1 MRWVMLHGLGQ
12 TPESWKTVVQ
22 TAGLKT
28 EACCPNLADWL
39 GGGDYSGLYQG
50 LEEYCDRMDAP
61 FFLCGLSLGGVL
73 ALQYAAEHPDRVA
86 ALALIG
92 AQYVMPKRLLK
103 VQNLL
108 FSLLPERMFRET
120 GMGKEKMIALTGSMM
135 GLDFTEDLD
144 RIRCPALVLC
154 GERDR
159 ANRAAAQALGTR
171 LPLGEL
177 SFVKGAGH
185 EVNVDAPEA
194 LAAKLK
200 KFLDSRSL
208 T

>member
-12 TPESWKTVVQ
+12 TPESWKIVVQ

-61 FFLCGLSLGGVL
+61 FFLSGLSLGGVL

-108 FSLLPERMFRET
+108 FSLLPEGMF
-120 GMGKEKMIALTGSMM
+120 
-135 GLDFTEDLD
+135 
-144 RIRCPALVLC
+144 
-154 GERDR
+154 GERKDDR
-159 ANRAAAQALGTR
+159 PDRVYDGTGFYRGFRSYPLSRLG
-171 LPLGEL
+171 PVWGE
-177 SFVKGAGH
+177 G
-185 EVNVDAPEA
+185 
-194 LAAKLK
+194 
-200 KFLDSRSL
+200 
-208 T
+208 